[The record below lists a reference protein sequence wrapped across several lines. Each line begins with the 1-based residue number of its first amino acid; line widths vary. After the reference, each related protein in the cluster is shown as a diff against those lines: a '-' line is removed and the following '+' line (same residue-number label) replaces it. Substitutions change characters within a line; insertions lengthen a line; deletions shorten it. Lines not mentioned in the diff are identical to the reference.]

1 MRSLLF
7 LYMFFVLLSCGQKH
21 LSVKYGK
28 TTKASLISMQGPPLK
43 EEASVLFYPND
54 LRFQVESNIVTT
66 GFRTPH
72 EEEKELLY
80 WQRRFKECETYEK
93 KISPEE
99 RELGCPKAGVSVVYV
114 GGSEFV
120 SRVVEYEK

>member
-1 MRSLLF
+1 MRSFLF
-7 LYMFFVLLSCGQKH
+7 LTMLFVLNSCGQKH

-28 TTKASLISMQGPPLK
+28 TTKAALISMQGPPLK
-43 EEASVLFYPND
+43 EEDSVLYYPDD
-54 LRFQVESNIVTT
+54 LRYQVESNIVTT

-80 WQRRFKECETYEK
+80 WQRKFKECETYEK

-99 RELGCPKAGVSVVYV
+99 RELGCPKAGISIVYV
-114 GGSEFV
+114 CGSEFI
-120 SRVVEYEK
+120 SRIVEYEK